1 MAKLFSFQ
9 DAYMDYFKA
18 RVFIWNFKTQF
29 QGPAAIVV
37 FHSGTSKFISSP
49 EF

>member
-18 RVFIWNFKTQF
+18 QVFIRNFKTQF
-29 QGPAAIVV
+29 QGPAAIAV
-37 FHSGTSKFISSP
+37 FHSGTSKFIFSP